1 MVATPSSHPFI
12 TSSEIQILQ
21 NHPKRKKKKKKKKK
35 KKREEKKQEIR

>member
-35 KKREEKKQEIR
+35 REEKKQEIR

>member
-21 NHPKRKKKKKKKKK
+21 NHQKKEKKKKKKKGRTKSG
-35 KKREEKKQEIR
+35 KQETN